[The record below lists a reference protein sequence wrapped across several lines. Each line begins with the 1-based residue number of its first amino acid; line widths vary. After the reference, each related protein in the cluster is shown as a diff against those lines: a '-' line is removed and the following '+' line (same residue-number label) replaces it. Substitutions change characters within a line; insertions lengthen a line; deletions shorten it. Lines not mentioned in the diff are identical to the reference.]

1 MDQGV
6 NRDGSQTF
14 KEEARKAA
22 SLYRRVI
29 ALREAETDNLGRAQL
44 KSIALRLRT
53 SWIAWH
59 GDDLL
64 HKMSLGEPQGGS
76 RSHPKGATRADRCV
90 TALLD

>member
-14 KEEARKAA
+14 KQEAKEAA
-22 SLYRRVI
+22 ILYRRVI

-44 KSIALRLRT
+44 ELIALRLRAA
-53 SWIAWH
+53 WIAWH

-64 HKMSLGEPQGGS
+64 DKLADPDCL
-76 RSHPKGATRADRCV
+76 TRELSVRPFR
-90 TALLD
+90 